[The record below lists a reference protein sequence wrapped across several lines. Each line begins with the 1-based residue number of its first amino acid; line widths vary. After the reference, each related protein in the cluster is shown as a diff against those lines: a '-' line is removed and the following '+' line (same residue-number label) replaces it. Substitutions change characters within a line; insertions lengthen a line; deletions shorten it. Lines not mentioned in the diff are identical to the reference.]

1 MALTHDQYLTFLIAG
16 EEFAVGVRHVLE
28 IRPYGG
34 ARRVPD
40 TPPWIRGVVERRGA
54 AVPVVDLALRFG
66 SRPTE
71 ATHRTCVVLLETH
84 PEGETLVAGLIV
96 DAVQQVVGI
105 ATATIRPAP
114 ALGPHVSTP
123 YVQGVFDLEGS
134 LVVLLDADRILLAP
148 EIVAAVDVT
157 APAGAEA
164 AGPHAPASAD
174 GAA

>member
-1 MALTHDQYLTFLIAG
+1 MALMHDQYLTFEIAD

-28 IRPYGG
+28 IRPYAG

-40 TPPWIRGVVERRGA
+40 TPEWIRGVVERRGA

-66 SRPTE
+66 SGPTE
-71 ATHRTCVVLLETH
+71 TTHRTCVVLVETH
-84 PEGETLVAGLIV
+84 PEGETLVAGLV
-96 DAVQQVVGI
+96 VSAVRQVVGV

-123 YVQGVFDLEGS
+123 YVKGVFDLDGS

-148 EIVAAVDVT
+148 EIAAVSSVAAP
-157 APAGAEA
+157 ALQNAAGAA
-164 AGPHAPASAD
+164 AGA
-174 GAA
+174 